1 MVEAASSIIYAA
13 DRVDSKGECLFF
25 AITSQGIQL
34 DSTDLQISREALG
47 QRLGPDFTR
56 SAMGNLDKH
65 VSARVCLV
73 TWDLNVS

>member
-13 DRVDSKGECLFF
+13 DRVDSKGNCSFF
-25 AITSQGIQL
+25 TVTTQASQL
-34 DSTDLQISREALG
+34 HSTDLQISRDALG

-65 VSARVCLV
+65 VSARVC
-73 TWDLNVS
+73 SAS